1 MTLKSYFRS
10 SGYLANSLIKTDSN
24 NELDLKNL
32 PPFLRT
38 LLVTDGTVTKSLE
51 AWFWE
56 PVIVKPQCNERKTA
70 SQSLEG
76 LNVKAGE
83 SILQREVSLCGKLSG
98 KIFATAQSTIAL
110 NQLPKD
116 VSDALERGLI
126 GIGEILRDEGLET
139 YRDIFKLNYFP
150 LFSLPNKEREEVI
163 SRSYQ
168 IWVNSKPCIVVTEF
182 FPISFYRKAT

>member
-1 MTLKSYFRS
+1 MKLKSYFRS
-10 SGYLANSLIKTDSN
+10 SGYLDNSLIKTDSN

-32 PPFLRT
+32 PSFLRT

-56 PVIVKPQCNERKTA
+56 PVIVKPQRNERSTA
-70 SQSLEG
+70 GQSLEG
-76 LNVKAGE
+76 LIIKAGDPV
-83 SILQREVSLCGKLSG
+83 LQREVSLCGKLSG
-98 KIFATAQSTIAL
+98 EIFATAESTIAL
-110 NQLPKD
+110 SYLPKD
-116 VSDALERGLI
+116 VSDALEKGII

-150 LFSLPNKEREEVI
+150 LFSLSNKEREEVI

-168 IWVNSKPCIVVTEF
+168 IWVNSKPCIVVTEY
-182 FPISFYRKAT
+182 FPIGFYKKAS